1 MTVRA
6 ALFALLAVP
15 LGAADTFTY
24 SLGPDSQPHDG
35 VPKGKVTK
43 YSWNNSRIYPGTT
56 RDYWVYVP
64 AQYDGSKPA
73 CVMVFQDGS
82 GFITENG
89 AWRVPVVFDNLI
101 QQGAMPPTIGVFIN
115 PGVVPPASPNQGP
128 RYNRSYEYD
137 GLGDRYPR
145 FLLEEILPEVARE
158 YKLSENPDDRA
169 IAGSSSGGI
178 AAFTAAW
185 ERPDAFHRVLSF
197 VGSFTNLRGGDIY
210 ADLIRKMEPK
220 PLRIFLQ
227 DGTNDQNIYSG
238 SWFMANQSM
247 ARSLEYAGYDM
258 TFEVGSEG
266 HNARHG
272 GAILPYAL
280 RWLWRDYPKP
290 ITAAHSIQGLSRPD
304 GGGDQRTITAF
315 LDPDRDWELVGQ
327 GYQFTEG
334 PAVDREGNVYF
345 CDAGASKIYKA
356 GIDGKVTLFKEN
368 TGGSTGLMFGPD
380 GRLYAAE
387 NARKRVVAYSPD
399 GRLSV
404 LAAGVTPN
412 DLAVTS
418 KGDVYFTES
427 PTLRVWHIDA
437 KGTKRVVFEGSKDQT
452 MQLPNGVRLIPDE
465 SLLVVADTILR
476 TAWSFHI
483 DPDGS
488 LTDGQ
493 PFYHLEIPDDVAG
506 GPLRSGADGITFDD
520 QGHLYVA
527 TKLGIQ
533 ICDQAGRVVGIIR
546 NPSAHDPSNVVF
558 GGQDLKTLYVT
569 AGDKVFKRQMRRKGV
584 FPWQPVKLPRPQL

>member
-1 MTVRA
+1 MRSVLLLMLACVPVA
-6 ALFALLAVP
+6 AQY
-15 LGAADTFTY
+15 T
-24 SLGPDSQPHDG
+24 LGPDSQPRDG
-35 VPKGKVTK
+35 VPKGIVTK
-43 YSWNNSRIYPGTT
+43 YSWNDSKIYPGTT

-73 CVMVFQDGS
+73 CVMIFQDGG

-89 AWRVPVVFDNLI
+89 AWRVPIVFDNLI
-101 QQGAMPPTIGVFIN
+101 QQGAMPLTIGIFIN
-115 PGVVPPASPNQGP
+115 PGVMPAASPALAP

-137 GLGDRYPR
+137 AMGDRYPR
-145 FLLEEILPEVARE
+145 FLIEEILPEVAKQ
-158 YKLSENPDDRA
+158 YKLSTDPNDRA

-178 AAFTAAW
+178 ASFVAAW
-185 ERPDAFHRVLSF
+185 ERPDAFHRVASF
-197 VGSFTNLRGGDIY
+197 IGSFTNLRGGDVY
-210 ADLIRKMEPK
+210 ANLIRKMEPK
-220 PLRIFLQ
+220 PLRVFLQ
-227 DGTNDQNIYSG
+227 DGSNDQNIYGG
-238 SWFMANQSM
+238 SWFLANQAM
-247 ARSLEYAGYDM
+247 AKSLEYAGYDV
-258 TFEVGSEG
+258 TFVVGTEA

-290 ITAAHSIQGLSRPD
+290 IAAAKTIP
-304 GGGDQRTITAF
+304 GDQRTITAF
-315 LDPDRDWELVGQ
+315 LDPEHDWELVGD

-345 CDAGASKIYKA
+345 CDAGASRIYRVGA
-356 GIDGKVTLFKEN
+356 DGKPVLFKEN
-368 TGGSTGLMFGPD
+368 TGGATGLMFGPD

-387 NARKRVVAYSPD
+387 NARKRVVAYAPD
-399 GRLSV
+399 GKITV
-404 LAAGVTPN
+404 LATGVTPN

-418 KGDVYFTES
+418 KGDIYFTES

-437 KGTKRVVFEGSKDQT
+437 KGNKQIAFDGAKLQN

-476 TAWSFHI
+476 TAWSFRI
-483 DPDGS
+483 EQDGS
-488 LTDGQ
+488 LTNGQ
-493 PFYHLEIPDDVAG
+493 PFYHLEIPDDVAS
-506 GPLRSGADGITFDD
+506 GPLRRGADGMTFDET
-520 QGHLYVA
+520 GHLYIT

-546 NPSAHDPSNVVF
+546 NPGPHDVSNLVF
-558 GGQDLKTLYVT
+558 GGPDLKTLYAT
-569 AGDKVFKRQMRRKGV
+569 AGDKVYRRVLRRKGV